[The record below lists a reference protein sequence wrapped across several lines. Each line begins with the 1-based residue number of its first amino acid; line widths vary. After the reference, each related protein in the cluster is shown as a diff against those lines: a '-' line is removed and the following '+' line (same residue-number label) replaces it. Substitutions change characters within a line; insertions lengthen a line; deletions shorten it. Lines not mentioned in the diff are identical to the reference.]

1 VRAGA
6 RWKLAVRSPS
16 GDGRSSFMWPSR
28 GKAALLPLQK
38 KESCSLWR
46 TSARIVVGEVSKLI
60 GGGVGFAVLIQ
71 GFRRGWK
78 LARVRTQLQDLDGRL
93 RSVDWSYV
101 NRARTQLQGL
111 EARLRSVDSLHAN
124 RMRAQLQDIDARL
137 RAVDWSYAN
146 LIRTSRP

>member
-1 VRAGA
+1 MAN
-6 RWKLAVRSPS
+6 
-16 GDGRSSFMWPSR
+16 D
-28 GKAALLPLQK
+28 
-38 KESCSLWR
+38 
-46 TSARIVVGEVSKLI
+46 ARIVVGEVSKLI
-60 GGGVGFAVLIQ
+60 GAGVGFAVLIQ

-93 RSVDWSYV
+93 RSVDWSYA
-101 NRARTQLQGL
+101 NRATTQLEGL

-146 LIRTSRP
+146 LIRTSRA